1 MTDFENDPG
10 YEQCLVTFFDILGF
24 RNLLHT
30 KSSAEISQ
38 FLSIFRQASQGDD
51 ITPATRSEE
60 HRLHS
65 EVMAEIVSDAI
76 VRVRTI
82 ETQYYVGALYWE
94 LLDLLH
100 IQIDCL
106 NAGILVRGAMTIGHM
121 HVGTNLDGPIF
132 GPALVQAYEME
143 GREVIYPRIA
153 VHEDVLARLRSD
165 ERLRREE
172 HTIVEEEKYL
182 SHILIE
188 DEAGLHWIDYL
199 RASLSEFESHYPDWL
214 AYLDEHKRLIETGRS
229 DAANASVRRKYN
241 WMKIYHNRVV
251 EEALAKLKP
260 NAKLEDGQG
269 IERLLTDL
277 IIT

>member
-1 MTDFENDPG
+1 M
-10 YEQCLVTFFDILGF
+10 
-24 RNLLHT
+24 
-30 KSSAEISQ
+30 
-38 FLSIFRQASQGDD
+38 
-51 ITPATRSEE
+51 
-60 HRLHS
+60 
-65 EVMAEIVSDAI
+65 SDAI

-153 VHEDVLARLRSD
+153 AHEDVITRHRAD
-165 ERLRREE
+165 ERLRQEDHSLKEE
-172 HTIVEEEKYL
+172 QKFL
-182 SHILIE
+182 SDILIE
-188 DEAGLHWIDYL
+188 DEAGLHSIDYL
-199 RASLSEFESHYPDWL
+199 RASLSEFESHYEDWL
-214 AYLDEHKRLIETGRS
+214 TFLEEHKELIETRVS
-229 DAANASVRRKYN
+229 DTANASVRRKYN
-241 WMKIYHNRVV
+241 WMKIYHNSVV
-251 EEALAKLKP
+251 REEI
-260 NAKLEDGQG
+260 AKLEIDASLDDGRL
-269 IERLLTDL
+269 IEPLLEKL